1 MNSEPSS
8 DGLNRNNILNGCKM
22 NDGIADIGDSAA
34 MSHLST
40 ADMSDMKGDSRGDL
54 IPKKQVC
61 YSFPF

>member
-1 MNSEPSS
+1 
-8 DGLNRNNILNGCKM
+8 M